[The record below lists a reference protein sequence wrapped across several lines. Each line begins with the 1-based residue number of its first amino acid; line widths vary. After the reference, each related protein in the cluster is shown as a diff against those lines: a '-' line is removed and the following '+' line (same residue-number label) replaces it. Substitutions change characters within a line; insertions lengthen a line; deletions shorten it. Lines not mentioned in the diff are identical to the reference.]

1 MWKTVLKRT
10 ALVLVV
16 CGFTLTWSQSGRAV
30 DCLVE
35 RGDDPLEALATT
47 IKHNV
52 WIGLDNSGSMLTAV
66 PGDPLGRD
74 RLDVAKDVLELVIG
88 GVGDAV
94 NWGFFYTVRQDQAS
108 PGPGDVGCAV
118 PQELN
123 LDGSLMTG
131 DGSTYDNSIPFGSRD
146 PRQPNCVGLEQ
157 RDLTIPVAC
166 GDSDNREEILSKLLP
181 RSEGG
186 IRSNGGTANAPSLDQ
201 IANLIANSFMGPSRP
216 AGQKNIII
224 YLSDGAE
231 TCACGSDPDDDVTTL
246 PDFIE
251 LPPGHPGFEPS
262 PTRAAAV
269 MRVDNTPG
277 TPVFE
282 DIDAFSNR
290 SRFRRGYNA
299 GVMAR
304 HALSRIDPV
313 FDSSEGD
320 IFIGYIFDPN
330 IESKKAANHW
340 AWQASGF
347 AWTTPARAE
356 CPLGGGFGCS
366 RPAFISDDAEELAA
380 QLFNVLAQV
389 GVPEATLSLTQS
401 LVGSVKERMTT
412 SNPSLTAADIL
423 ASGVADTEARGR
435 RASHRNNVLLTSQF
449 TTPGFDG
456 TVKAFNTFEVQADQ
470 TRIADFTELWDA
482 GELLRDRVLATDPRR
497 IYFNRS
503 DGTGGQLSS
512 TLGSTTLAPGELGVG
527 MGFLSGLD
535 PTGVGAK
542 SPTDAAEI
550 VEKVIQGWRLVVDE
564 TDGFYESDG
573 VTLNFSE
580 FKEPLPGVPPTRTWK
595 LRESTMS
602 SPAIVLAPP
611 RPPEI
616 DVLEPSAEYRTFFDT
631 HINRLTVAYMGT
643 NGGMIHAFRADN
655 GYELYGYI
663 PHDLLPK
670 LRDLVRNL
678 VAGANGVVNHQ
689 FGVAS
694 SVTVQD
700 VFLQNAP
707 SGSPEWRT
715 VISFGRG
722 PGGKFLTALDVTDVG
737 DWDGT
742 SSNSLPPGFQGP
754 DLLFTVGNRD
764 GVPDLDVN
772 GESYDGLGETW
783 SIPVMGRV
791 QNGTPE
797 GQWVLFAASGY
808 GCVGTE
814 EGRFLYVLALED
826 GVVYR
831 KLGPIPDVVD
841 RAAGD
846 VGVDQ
851 NAMVAT
857 PALFNPHEPGANDG
871 RDFVTRAYI
880 ADLQGLVHKLDSTDP
895 DPANWEFGVFF
906 EVTSEADVSPGQGLH
921 NQPISSQIAILKL
934 ATTNQILLFLGTGG
948 DRRVALDGPNRFK
961 IVALEDTDNVGTV
974 AVADP
979 AFTGNLLLTDDG
991 DPFFFDLEE
1000 GHRVHVA
1007 PVAARGP
1014 DATNTNGVV
1023 FFASTVRNF
1032 DLIICIQDFSSSL
1045 TAAGVTGG
1053 LGSFDLSSAAGIQG
1067 TVDLG
1072 AGRTTGLFHRDEH
1085 LYVSSSGGLGLAGAT
1100 TVLGSDT
1107 FPKPPGF
1114 DPNLLVLVES
1124 FRFSPF

>member
-10 ALVLVV
+10 VLVLVV

-35 RGDDPLEALATT
+35 RGDDPLEALATS
-47 IKHNV
+47 IQHNV
-52 WIGLDNSGSMLTAV
+52 FIGLDNSSSMKTPVL
-66 PGDPLGRD
+66 GDPLGRN

-94 NWGFFYTVRQDQAS
+94 NWGFFYSVRQSAAT
-108 PGPGDVGCAV
+108 PGLGDAGCAV
-118 PQELN
+118 PQELHP
-123 LDGSLMTG
+123 DGSLKTG
-131 DGSTYDNSIPFGSRD
+131 TDATFDPSIGPTHRNN
-146 PRQPNCVGLEQ
+146 NCVGLEQ

-166 GDSDNREEILSKLLP
+166 GDNDNREEILKKLRP

-186 IRSNGGTANAPSLDQ
+186 IRSNAGTANAPSLDQ
-201 IANLIANSFMGPSRP
+201 IANIIANDFMGPDRP
-216 AGQKNIII
+216 VGQKNIII

-231 TCACGSDPDDDVTTL
+231 TCACGRDPDSDGTTL

-251 LPPGHPGFEPS
+251 LPPGLPGFEPS
-262 PTRAAAV
+262 PTQAAAV

-277 TPVFE
+277 TPVLE
-282 DIDAFSNR
+282 NIGAFNSS

-304 HALSRIDPV
+304 HALARIDPA
-313 FDSSEGD
+313 FDGSEGD

-330 IESKKAANHW
+330 IESKKVANHW

-347 AWTTPARAE
+347 GWTTPARPE
-356 CPLGGGFGCS
+356 CPVGGGFGCS

-389 GVPEATLSLTQS
+389 GVPDATLGLAASV
-401 LVGSVKERMTT
+401 VGSVPDVIHTNT
-412 SNPSLTAADIL
+412 NPALTAADIL

-456 TVKAFNTFEVQADQ
+456 TLKAFNTFEVQADQ

-512 TLGSTTLAPGELGVG
+512 TLGSTTLAPGELSVG

-550 VEKVIQGWRLVVDE
+550 VEKVIQGWRLVIDE
-564 TDGFYESDG
+564 TDGFYKSDG

-580 FKEPLPGVPPTRTWK
+580 FEEDGTPTWK

-616 DVLEPSAEYRTFFDT
+616 DVLEPSAAYRTFFDT
-631 HINRLTVAYMGT
+631 HINRLTVVYMGT

-670 LRDLVRNL
+670 LRDLVQNL

-694 SVTVQD
+694 SVTIQD
-700 VFLQNAP
+700 VFVQNAP

-722 PGGKFLTALDVTDVG
+722 PGGKFLTALDVTEVG

-742 SSNSLPPGFQGP
+742 SSNSLPTGFQRP

-841 RAAGD
+841 GAAGD

-948 DRRVALDGPNRFK
+948 DRRVALDEPNRFK
-961 IVALEDTDNVGTV
+961 FVGIEDTDNVGTV
-974 AVADP
+974 AVADA

-1007 PVAARGP
+1007 PVAARG
-1014 DATNTNGVV
+1014 TGLNTNGVV
-1023 FFASTVRNF
+1023 FFVSTVRNF

-1107 FPKPPGF
+1107 FPRPPGF
-1114 DPNLLVLVES
+1114 DPTLLVLVES